1 MTILHTLA
9 SGSSGN
15 AILVSQDHTHLL
27 VDAGISCRRI
37 KTALAQLHLTIDDL
51 SGILITHTHGDHIKG
66 LQTTVKHHDVPIYAS
81 STTANHLAYRIA
93 GIEPRLRPVTLGQT
107 LSVGACEVTPFE
119 TSHDAPGST
128 GYRVGNV
135 GVLTDSGY
143 VTEQAADTLAGV
155 PLLVLEAN
163 HDVETLR
170 CGPYPYFLKQR
181 ILSEQGHLSND
192 AAGSFAVSMA
202 QQGTREIILAHLS
215 AENNTPAIALRTVT
229 NCLSR
234 ADFDD
239 FPVSVAPRETL
250 SRAYETEGVAE
261 CSA

>member
-15 AILVSQDHTHLL
+15 AILVSQDGTHLL

-37 KTALAQLHLTIDDL
+37 KTALSQLNLTIDEL
-51 SGILITHTHGDHIKG
+51 AGILITHTHGDHIKG

-81 STTANHLAYRIA
+81 GTTASQLAYRIA
-93 GIEPRLRPVTLGQT
+93 GIEPRLHSVTPGQT
-107 LSVGACEVTPFE
+107 LTVGGCEITPFE
-119 TSHDAPGST
+119 TSHDVPGST

-135 GVLTDSGY
+135 GVLTDSGV
-143 VTEQAADTLAGV
+143 VTEQAAETLSGV
-155 PLLVLEAN
+155 SLLVLEAN

-170 CGPYPYFLKQR
+170 CGPYPYFLKKR
-181 ILSEQGHLSND
+181 ILSEQGHLSNE

-202 QQGTREIILAHLS
+202 QQGTREIVLAHLS

-229 NCLSR
+229 DCLSR
-234 ADFDD
+234 ADYEN
-239 FPVSVAPRETL
+239 FPVSVAPREAL
-250 SRAYETEGVAE
+250 SRAYKTEGVAE